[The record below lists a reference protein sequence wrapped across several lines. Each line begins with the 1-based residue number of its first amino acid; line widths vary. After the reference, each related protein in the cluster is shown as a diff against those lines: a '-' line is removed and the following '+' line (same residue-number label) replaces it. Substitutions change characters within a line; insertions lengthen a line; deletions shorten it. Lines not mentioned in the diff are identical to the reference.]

1 MTMDFHR
8 PSTPAR
14 QVPPEE
20 PIRAAELPVAVK
32 RFSERLRHLPL
43 GVWAELSERID
54 YVREADLT
62 SYAEDHNAVAAAR
75 ARLRQV
81 ADGMPNAVTRVRGRV
96 LELVSCA
103 EGFFR
108 PDTLRRMKK
117 VALTAAIAL
126 TARPQLA
133 QEEFDRLYEPFAG
146 VIPLEDLVVNP
157 ASAVQGERPVVS

>member
-1 MTMDFHR
+1 MDFHR
-8 PSTPAR
+8 PSTHAR
-14 QVPPEE
+14 QVSLEE
-20 PIRAAELPVAVK
+20 PFRATELPVTVK

-43 GVWAELSERID
+43 GVWAELADRI
-54 YVREADLT
+54 ADDRDT
-62 SYAEDHNAVAAAR
+62 GFEPRADDPNAIAAAAR

-81 ADGMPNAVTRVRGRV
+81 ADGMPGAVTRVRGRV

-108 PDTLRRMKK
+108 PDVLRRMKK

-146 VIPLEDLVVNP
+146 VIPLEDLVVAP
-157 ASAVQGERPVVS
+157 SVAGDADAQVIS

>member
-1 MTMDFHR
+1 MDFHR

-20 PIRAAELPVAVK
+20 TMRAVELPVAVK

-43 GVWAELSERID
+43 GVWAEVSERMD
-54 YVREADLT
+54 DDETEPTPYT
-62 SYAEDHNAVAAAR
+62 YDHNAAAAAR
-75 ARLRQV
+75 ARLREV
-81 ADGMPNAVTRVRGRV
+81 ADGMPGAVTRVRGRV

-133 QEEFDRLYEPFAG
+133 QEEFDRLYEPFSG
-146 VIPLEDLVVNP
+146 VIPLEDL
-157 ASAVQGERPVVS
+157 AVAPSQGDRPIVT

>member
-1 MTMDFHR
+1 MDFHR

-14 QVPPEE
+14 QMPQDDT
-20 PIRAAELPVAVK
+20 IRAAEIPVSVK

-43 GVWAELSERID
+43 GVWAELADRID
-54 YVREADLT
+54 YVRHADLPT
-62 SYAEDHNAVAAAR
+62 YSEDHNAVAAAR
-75 ARLRQV
+75 ARLREV
-81 ADGMPNAVTRVRGRV
+81 ADGMPGAVTRVRGRV

-133 QEEFDRLYEPFAG
+133 QEEFERLYEPFSG
-146 VIPLEDLVVNP
+146 VIPLEDLMVN
-157 ASAVQGERPVVS
+157 ASAVQGDQPAVS

>member
-14 QVPPEE
+14 QLPPAE
-20 PIRAAELPVAVK
+20 PIRAAEIPVSVK

-43 GVWAELSERID
+43 GVWAELSDRIED
-54 YVREADLT
+54 VNDSDLGAYPNRNT
-62 SYAEDHNAVAAAR
+62 IAAAR

-81 ADGMPNAVTRVRGRV
+81 ADEMPGAVTRVRGRV

-108 PDTLRRMKK
+108 PDTVRRMKK
-117 VALTAAIAL
+117 AALTAAIAL

-146 VIPLEDLVVNP
+146 VIPLEDLIVAQAPTQGDRPAVN
-157 ASAVQGERPVVS
+157 

>member
-1 MTMDFHR
+1 MDFHR

-14 QVPPEE
+14 PQPTDE
-20 PIRAAELPVAVK
+20 PFRATEIPVSVK

-43 GVWAELSERID
+43 GVWAELSDRID
-54 YVREADLT
+54 DARETGISALT
-62 SYAEDHNAVAAAR
+62 DEHNAVAAAR
-75 ARLRQV
+75 ARLREV
-81 ADGMPNAVTRVRGRV
+81 ADQMPGAVSRVRGRV

-117 VALTAAIAL
+117 AALTAAIAL

-133 QEEFDRLYEPFAG
+133 QEEFDRLY
-146 VIPLEDLVVNP
+146 
-157 ASAVQGERPVVS
+157 